1 MILFTLLIDV
11 MIKWKKWIL
20 ELLPTSKRTLMMYAL
35 CLVLISP
42 IVKLYGEFI
51 DWRTRM
57 RIKSGATPQTCMLR
71 KIIKDELEI
80 DVLIEEGNGK
90 PTDFIIKTSFVNI
103 DVERRLFA
111 LLDRYKL
118 AGKNYG
124 YENAEIRF
132 VVEWTEY
139 VCERGEQIVMW
150 TKYVCEMAQM
160 TAEWTKYVCEQTDK
174 KLNTITTQL
183 KGGGFMLEVVSTYPV
198 NIPITLYYY
207 RENDSNLYS
216 VEYTGTV
223 QYYDLGIGNKV
234 IGGSF
239 RLSHNEDGEYE
250 YQIVNKN

>member
-1 MILFTLLIDV
+1 M
-11 MIKWKKWIL
+11 KWNRWIL
-20 ELLPTSKRTLMMYAL
+20 ELLPGRRRTLMMYAL
-35 CLVLISP
+35 CVVLVSP
-42 IVKLYGEFI
+42 IVKLYGECGA
-51 DWRTRM
+51 WRARM
-57 RIKSGATPQTCMLR
+57 RVKTGGTPQVCMLR
-71 KIIKDELEI
+71 QIIKDELGI

-90 PTDFIIKTSFVNI
+90 PIDFIVKTSFMNVDI
-103 DVERRLFA
+103 ERQLFA

-118 AGKNYG
+118 AGKSYG

-132 VVEWTEY
+132 VAEWTGY
-139 VCERGEQIVMW
+139 VCEQGELVVEW
-150 TKYVCEMAQM
+150 VKYVCEVAQR
-160 TAEWTKYVCEQTDK
+160 TAKWTGYICEQADK